1 MTISHKNKILALSLV
16 FLGALTS
23 YFMVPW
29 SPLSEPDSGNEALSS
44 PTWNGISLGGYA
56 SKVSVALG
64 EEINFHISTDQPNY
78 EISIWR
84 EGAVRDLMTKVT
96 GLLGTVHDC
105 QGKYEIGCGWPVAHT
120 LRVPETWKSGIYT
133 VDIPTVSYG
142 TQHII
147 FYVRQ
152 KNLGSTSKAIF
163 LSSVNTYN
171 AYTPFGGKSLYDGS
185 SSQGKKASRV
195 SFDRPYRGDGL
206 GNFNPREKPF
216 VQWAENEGLA
226 LEYGTTYDL
235 QFVPD
240 LLASYE
246 VAIIAGHSEY
256 WSWGMRKAIKKFV
269 ENGGRFI
276 NLSGNTMWWQVRY
289 EDNGRTLV
297 CFKGDNSDPGQRR
310 NTATYNPWARPIYD
324 VEYTIT
330 GVHWCS
336 GGYFRP
342 LQAHAPFT
350 PETGHGGYWVQNAN
364 HWVFD
369 GTGLRDGERLGYTTR
384 PENVIGAESDGTSF
398 NCSTNGQKIVG
409 PIGNTGT
416 PSNFEILGMS
426 PVTSPTAPSESGL
439 NPTHGSGTA
448 IVGLYTLPSGG
459 AVFSGGTT
467 GWSQALVDP
476 KVSRVT
482 RNVFDHFLANDFS
495 KEPEKSTGRK
505 YFFYDAFNCNN
516 LYHDGVSASYTGPK
530 WFRGLPEHNYVR
542 AEGDLGMLSYAK
554 ACGVSGSGLRVA
566 IKPGMYVRLSSQVK
580 PNWGSTEVLHT
591 RMYLNLANLTM
602 PEHSR
607 FTLIRQGLDPLQQ
620 GVQPQ
625 NTGGANVVL
634 SLLRGT
640 NAPMIV
646 LKVENPADTIVMD
659 VPNNKG
665 FLLETLIDK
674 DQNLMRVCVDEV
686 CSKKTTDLSQ
696 VGSINFSDILIS
708 GVDSGTHGH
717 LCVDELAFDNAYIG
731 DAKLE

>member
-1 MTISHKNKILALSLV
+1 MFITISYKILGLSLV
-16 FLGALTS
+16 FLSALIS
-23 YFMVPW
+23 YIVVFRSSIPKT
-29 SPLSEPDSGNEALSS
+29 DDGNEALNSLV
-44 PTWNGISLGGYA
+44 WNGVSLGGYA

-78 EISIWR
+78 EISVWR
-84 EGAVRDLMTKVT
+84 EGAIRDLMTKMT

-105 QGKYEIGCGWPVAHT
+105 QGKYETGCGWPVAHT
-120 LRVPETWKSGIYT
+120 LKVPETWKSGIYT

-152 KNLGSTSKAIF
+152 KYLGTTAKAIF

-171 AYTPFGGKSLYDGS
+171 AYTAFGGKSLYYGS

-195 SFDRPYRGDGL
+195 SFDRPYRENGL
-206 GNFNPREKPF
+206 GHFNAREKPF
-216 VQWAENEGLA
+216 VQWAEGEGLT

-240 LLASYE
+240 LLTSYE

-276 NLSGNTMWWQVRY
+276 NLSGNTMWWQIRY

-297 CFKGDNSDPGQRR
+297 CFKGDNSDPSKLR

-330 GVHWCS
+330 GVHWRS
-336 GGYFRP
+336 GGYSRG
-342 LQAHAPFT
+342 PFT
-350 PETGHGGYWVQNAN
+350 PGTGHGGYWVQDAK

-369 GTGLRDGERLGYTTR
+369 GTSLSNGERLGYTTR
-384 PENVIGAESDGTSF
+384 PENIIGSESDGTSF
-398 NCSTNGQKIVG
+398 NCAANGEKIVG

-416 PSNFEILGMS
+416 PSNFAILGIS
-426 PVTSPTAPSESGL
+426 PVTSPAVPSKFGL
-439 NPTHGSGTA
+439 QPGHSHGTA
-448 IVGLYTLPSGG
+448 VMGLYTLPSGG

-467 GWSQALVDP
+467 GWSQALADP
-476 KVSRVT
+476 NVSRVT
-482 RNVFDHFLANDFS
+482 RNVFDHFLANDFP
-495 KEPEKSTGRK
+495 KEPEKSSGRK

-530 WFRGLPEHNYVR
+530 WYEGLPEHNYVR

-640 NAPMIV
+640 NALMIA

-659 VPNNKG
+659 VPNNRG
-665 FLLETLIDK
+665 FLLEILLNK
-674 DQNLMRVCVDEV
+674 DQNLIRVCVDEV
-686 CSKKTTDLSQ
+686 CSKKTTDLSK
-696 VGSINFSDILIS
+696 VGSINFSDVLVS
-708 GVDSGTHGH
+708 GVDGGTHGH
-717 LCVDELAFDNAYIG
+717 LCMDELAFDNSYIG
-731 DAKLE
+731 NAKLE